1 MWQSSRV
8 GVWGMNRFAAN
19 LLGTLIGIPLIL
31 SGLGCA
37 AAEVLHAP
45 LPGVEVLEKRVGETT
60 LFSVRNPQLAEMTVG
75 LDFTLD
81 NLTSSV
87 RLPLELVVPPQSST
101 STLLALHPT
110 DPAKTCQYTYRNDFS
125 WGTPKAQQAANQL
138 YLLPFASGRSFR
150 VVQSQDGAFSHKG
163 EERFA
168 IDFGLPEGVP
178 VLAARGGLVVLVRD
192 GFDVGAPDAALKLKA
207 NEIFVRHSDGTLGEY
222 VHLQKDG
229 MKVRVGDTITAGQM
243 LALSGNTG
251 YTQGPHLHFMVFRA
265 KDSKS
270 RESFP
275 IRFVTKE
282 GSDLTLQQGRRYT
295 AVSIGDRLWMDRSK

>member
-8 GVWGMNRFAAN
+8 GVWGMNRPTAD
-19 LLGTLIGIPLIL
+19 LLGTLIGIPIIL

-37 AAEVLHAP
+37 AVEVLHPP

-60 LFSVRNPQLAEMTVG
+60 MFSVRNPQLAEMTVG

-87 RLPLELVVPPQSST
+87 RLPLELVIAPQSST
-101 STLLALHPT
+101 PTLVALHPT
-110 DPAKTCQYTYRNDFS
+110 DPAKTWQYTYREGFS
-125 WGTPKAQQAANQL
+125 WGTPNAQHADNQL

-150 VVQSQDGAFSHKG
+150 VVQGQDGAFSHKG
-163 EERFA
+163 DERFA
-168 IDFGLPEGVP
+168 IDFGLPEGEP
-178 VLAARGGLVVLVRD
+178 VFAARGGLVVLVRD
-192 GFDVGAPDAALKLKA
+192 GFDVGAPDSALKLKA

-229 MKVRVGDTITAGQM
+229 MKVSVGDTITAGQM

-275 IRFVTKE
+275 IYFATKE
-282 GSDLTLQQGRRYT
+282 GSGMTLRQGRRFT
-295 AVSIGDRLWMDRSK
+295 AVGIGDGL